1 VTKSIGQSL
10 INLLPFLFTFFF
22 FFYFLISFKFSR
34 FYIMFSTVMFA
45 FFVQNLFLLQIS
57 YFTSGNYYLL

>member
-1 VTKSIGQSL
+1 VTKSIESESYK
-10 INLLPFLFTFFF
+10 FTFFFVYFFF